1 MLNGMTTEQEH
12 TESGDNTRLRA
23 DIRDM
28 VRILGDVIKDEWGEE
43 FFNLVEDVRTTT
55 RALRDAP
62 DPQRL
67 QALIDGLDLASL
79 EQIQRLVRAFTI
91 YFHLANTAEQHHRIS
106 PELSAAEHDAFAV
119 LQRASAAGLTG
130 DELRHYYEHMQVRP
144 VFTAHPTEAARRS
157 ILSKLQALDEALRD
171 WQDGSGGPGKRARA
185 QRRMAEVIE
194 GIVQTDELRLDRPEP
209 RDEAGNVLYYLE
221 QLFEGIVAESVEG
234 FYEAL
239 EAAGVSG
246 ERPQRSPIRF
256 GTWVGGDR
264 DGNPN
269 VTSDV
274 TRAVLGMQNERAL
287 RLIRGHVEQV
297 FGELSQSSKIVEISP
312 ELTAS
317 LESERLLMPD
327 VWDRNLRLHAE
338 EPYRLKC
345 LFILARLDNALVVA
359 ESWEA
364 PAGPVYYSA
373 ADLQADLLM
382 MHRSLMEHR
391 GETVAAGRLQR
402 LITNIASFGLTLA
415 QMDIRE
421 DSAITNVAVLE
432 LLQLAG
438 TADLDEPFESDVR
451 RAEVMTAELSSRRPL
466 MAPVTKPSARTQ
478 EVLDVM
484 SLVRE
489 AQDRFGA
496 EAIDTW
502 IVTMTRH
509 EADLLGVLILAR
521 ETGLFYP
528 ARDVARLK
536 VVPLFETIDD
546 LRSAARVMDAYWS
559 IPEVRR
565 MVELQGNVAE
575 VMVGYSDSN
584 KDGGIT
590 TSNWELHRAQR
601 ELLACAQR
609 YGISVVFFHGRGGSV
624 GRGGGPTRDAILAQP
639 AGTVN
644 GRIKLTEQG
653 EVISDHYGNRT
664 IAASQVNIFLSSVTE
679 ASLLNDRPEPESGD
693 YERWSGTMDGISG
706 AAYAKYRSL
715 VEREGFVQYFLS
727 STPLEELGDLN
738 IGSRPARR
746 RGQVEGIAQLRAIP
760 WVFAWT
766 QSRQIVPGWYGF
778 GTAMEQAVAESGI
791 ETLQE
796 MFRRWRFLQTLM
808 SNIEMSLTK
817 TDMDIAERYVQD
829 LVDPS
834 LHHIFDDIREEHA
847 RTVHCV
853 RELTEQG
860 ELLDR
865 LPVLQRTLRVRAPY
879 IDPLNYLQ
887 ILLLRRI
894 RAAGE
899 DADPLLRRSLLLSIN
914 GIAAGLKNT
923 G

>member
-1 MLNGMTTEQEH
+1 MTNQS
-12 TESGDNTRLRA
+12 ESSDKLRG
-23 DIRDM
+23 DIREM
-28 VRILGDVIKDEWGEE
+28 GRILGDVIKDEWGEE
-43 FFNLVEDVRTTT
+43 FFDLVEEVRTTT
-55 RALRDAP
+55 RALRESP
-62 DPQRL
+62 DPGRL
-67 QALIDGLDLASL
+67 QALIDDLDLRSL
-79 EQIQRLVRAFTI
+79 DQIQRLVRSFTI

-106 PELSAAEHDAFAV
+106 PELSSTEHELASV
-119 LQRASAAGLTG
+119 LQRAVAAGYTG
-130 DELRHYYEHMQVRP
+130 EDLRAFYERMEVRP

-157 ILSKLQALDEALRD
+157 ILSKLQALDDALRN
-171 WQDGSGGPGKRARA
+171 WQDGNAGPARRASA
-185 QRRMAEVIE
+185 HRRMAEVIE

-209 RDEAGNVLYYLE
+209 VDEAGNVLYYLE
-221 QLFEGIVAESVEG
+221 QLFAGTVADSVEG

-239 EAAGVSG
+239 RAAGVRG
-246 ERPQRSPIRF
+246 ERPQTSPVRF

-269 VTSDV
+269 VTSEV
-274 TRAVLGMQNERAL
+274 TRAVLGMQHERAL
-287 RLIRGHVEQV
+287 RLLRRDVEAV
-297 FGELSQSSKIVEISP
+297 FGELSQSSKIVTISD
-312 ELTAS
+312 ELTDS
-317 LESERLLMPD
+317 LESERSLMPE
-327 VWDRNLRLHAE
+327 VWERSLRLHAE

-345 LFILARLDNALVVA
+345 LFILARLDHAIA
-359 ESWEA
+359 AAAGWEE
-364 PAGPVYYSA
+364 PQGPVYTSRQELL
-373 ADLQADLLM
+373 ADLALIRNSLL
-382 MHRSLMEHR
+382 ENR
-391 GETVAAGRLQR
+391 GELVAAGRLQR
-402 LITNIASFGLTLA
+402 LITNVASFGLTLA
-415 QMDIRE
+415 EMDIRE
-421 DSAITNVAVLE
+421 DSSVTNAAVLE

-438 TADLDEPFESDVR
+438 ATDLTEPFESDEQ
-451 RAEVMTAELSSRRPL
+451 RAEFLAAELRSRRPL
-466 MAPVTKPSARTQ
+466 MAPVTRPSPRTQ
-478 EVLDVM
+478 EVLDVL

-489 AQDRFGA
+489 AQERLGSD
-496 EAIDTW
+496 AIDTW

-509 EADLLGVLILAR
+509 EADLLAVLLLAR

-528 ARDVARLK
+528 ARDIARLK
-536 VVPLFETIDD
+536 VVPLFETIED
-546 LRSAARVMDAYWS
+546 LRGAARVMDGYWS

-565 MVELQGNVAE
+565 TVELHGNVAE

-601 ELLACAQR
+601 ELLACADR
-609 YGISVVFFHGRGGSV
+609 HGITVVFFHGRGGSV

-639 AGTVN
+639 PGTVN

-653 EVISDHYGNRT
+653 EVISDHYGNQT
-664 IAASQVNIFLSSVTE
+664 IAASQVNIFLSAVTE
-679 ASLLNDRPEPESGD
+679 ASLLGSRPESESDD
-693 YERWSGTMDGISG
+693 YERWSGIMNGISN

-727 STPLEELGDLN
+727 STPLEELADLN

-746 RGQVEGIAQLRAIP
+746 GGDIEGIGQLRAIP

-778 GTAMEQAVAESGI
+778 GTAIEQAVSEGSI
-791 ETLQE
+791 EELRD
-796 MFRRWRFLQTLM
+796 MFGRWRFLQTLV

-834 LHHIFDDIREEHA
+834 LHHIFEDIRDEHA
-847 RTVHCV
+847 RTVRCI
-853 RELTEQG
+853 RDLTGQN

-894 RAAGE
+894 RAAEG
-899 DADPLLRRSLLLSIN
+899 DPDPLLRRSLLLSIN

>member
-1 MLNGMTTEQEH
+1 MATYNEPVER
-12 TESGDNTRLRA
+12 GDDSRLRA

-43 FFNLVEDVRTTT
+43 FFNLVEHVRNTT
-55 RALRDAP
+55 RTLRESP
-62 DPQRL
+62 DPHRL

-79 EQIQRLVRAFTI
+79 EQIQRLVRAFAI

-106 PELSAAEHDAFAV
+106 PELATSDYDAATVF
-119 LQRASAAGLTG
+119 QRAIETGLSG
-130 DELRHYYEHMQVRP
+130 DDLRAFYERMEVRP

-157 ILSKLQALDEALRD
+157 ILSKLQALEEALRE
-171 WQDGSGGPGKRARA
+171 WQDDLGGRRPRT

-209 RDEAGNVLYYLE
+209 QDEAGNVLYYLE
-221 QLFEGIVAESVEG
+221 QLFGGTVAESVESY
-234 FYEAL
+234 YEAL
-239 EAAGVSG
+239 ALAGGVN
-246 ERPQRSPIRF
+246 ERPQTSPIRF

-269 VTSDV
+269 VTSKV
-274 TRAVLGMQNERAL
+274 TRAVLGMQHDRAL
-287 RLIRGHVEQV
+287 HLLRRDVELL
-297 FGELSQSSKIVEISP
+297 FGELSQSSKIVAISA
-312 ELTAS
+312 ELAAS
-317 LESERLLMPD
+317 LDRERELMPE
-327 VWDRNLRLHAE
+327 VWEKNRRLHAE

-345 LFILARLDNALVVA
+345 LFILGRLDNAIAVA
-359 ESWEA
+359 ESWAE
-364 PAGPVYYSA
+364 PDGPVYRSA
-373 ADLQADLLM
+373 GDLIGDLTM
-382 MHRSLMEHR
+382 IHRSLTENR
-391 GETVAAGRLQR
+391 GELVAAGRLQR
-402 LITNIASFGLTLA
+402 VITNVASFGLTMA

-421 DSAITNVAVLE
+421 DAAVTNASLLE

-438 TADLDEPFESDVR
+438 TAGVDGPFESDAR
-451 RAEVMTAELSSRRPL
+451 RAQVLAAELSSRRPL
-466 MAPVTKPSARTQ
+466 IGPVETPSARTQ
-478 EVLDVM
+478 EVLDVLH
-484 SLVRE
+484 LVRE
-489 AQDRFGA
+489 AQDRFGP
-496 EAIDTW
+496 ESIDTW
-502 IVTMTRH
+502 ILSMTKH
-509 EADLLGVLILAR
+509 EADLLAVLVLAR
-521 ETGLFYP
+521 ETGLYYP
-528 ARDVARLK
+528 ARDIARLK

-546 LRSAARVMDAYWS
+546 LRGAAAVMDAYWS
-559 IPEVRR
+559 IPDVRR
-565 MVELQGNVAE
+565 MVELHGNVAE

-601 ELLACAQR
+601 DLLAVAER
-609 YGISVVFFHGRGGSV
+609 HGISVVFFHGRGGSV

-653 EVISDHYGNRT
+653 EVISDHYGNQT
-664 IAASQVNIFLSSVTE
+664 IAASQVNIFLSAVTE
-679 ASLLNDRPEPESGD
+679 ASLLSGRPGQDAGD
-693 YERWSGTMDGISG
+693 YERWSGIMDAVSA

-746 RGQVEGIAQLRAIP
+746 AGGVAGIEQLRAIP

-778 GTAMEQAVAESGI
+778 GTAIEQAAFEGSL
-791 ETLQE
+791 EELRE
-796 MFRRWRFLQTLM
+796 MFARWRFLQTLV

-817 TDMDIAERYVQD
+817 TDMGIAERYVQD

-834 LHHIFDDIREEHA
+834 LHHIFEDIREEHA
-847 RTVHCV
+847 RTMQCI
-853 RELTEQG
+853 RSLTGQT

-894 RAAGE
+894 RSAP
-899 DADPLLRRSLLLSIN
+899 DADPTLRRSLLLSIN